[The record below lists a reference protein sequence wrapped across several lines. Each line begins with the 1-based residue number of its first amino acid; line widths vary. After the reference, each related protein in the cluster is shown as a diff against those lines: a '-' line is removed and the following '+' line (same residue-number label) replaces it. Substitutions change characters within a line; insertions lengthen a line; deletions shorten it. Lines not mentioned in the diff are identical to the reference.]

1 MRDRLADAA
10 AAVGVNLRTVKTW
23 HSTLPHFKQRI
34 EQLRAEMTERMLGV
48 LCDNAASAAT
58 TLAFLSRKSKSDR
71 ARISAASKVIEL
83 LLRTRE
89 LVTLTERVAALEAQ
103 HQPSARGRIA

>member
-1 MRDRLADAA
+1 
-10 AAVGVNLRTVKTW
+10 VKTRTVKAW
-23 HSTLPHFKQRI
+23 HSTLPHFKVRI
-34 EQLRAEMTERMLGV
+34 ELLRAEMTERMLGV
-48 LCDNAASAAT
+48 LCDNAASAAN
-58 TLAFLSRKSKSDR
+58 TLAFLSRKAKSDR

-103 HQPSARGRIA
+103 QQPSPRGRIA